1 MCFNDDDP
9 SLFHTIVESLYIE
22 LINPIGG
29 SKTYV
34 GVDVNEEDRCL
45 MIIICSESLSQL
57 RAVVNSVMYL
67 MHALLYTIKIISN
80 HIEKL
85 SVK

>member
-1 MCFNDDDP
+1 MCFNNNDQ
-9 SLFHTIVESLYIE
+9 SLFRTVVESLYVE

-34 GVDVNEEDRCL
+34 GVDINEEDRCL
-45 MIIICSESLSQL
+45 MITICSESLSQL

-67 MHALLYTIKIISN
+67 IHTLLYTVKIVSN
-80 HIEKL
+80 YYHQNNIL
-85 SVK
+85 